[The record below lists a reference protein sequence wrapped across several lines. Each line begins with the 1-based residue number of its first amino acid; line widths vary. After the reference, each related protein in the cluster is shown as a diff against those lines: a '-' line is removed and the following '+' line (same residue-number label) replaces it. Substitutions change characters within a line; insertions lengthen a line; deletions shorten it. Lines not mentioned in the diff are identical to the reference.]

1 MNKYRVAE
9 LRKKRGWTQ
18 EVLAEKA
25 NITVRTIQRIENGTD
40 VSLDTLASI
49 SNALLVPV
57 SELFESIEEE
67 AKEVEIMDMSKE
79 QLIQLKYR
87 KTITVSITL
96 LVIAAI
102 LLVMSIL
109 GVEIN
114 ELASGYNTTL
124 SWLAWV
130 SLLLL
135 LIGLANYYLGVKL
148 NETLDQKYPLTK
160 GIKLKEKKER
170 FENLW
175 QFFSIYW
182 WMIFPIFG
190 FITWFISFF
199 NSL

>member
-57 SELFESIEEE
+57 SELFERIEEE

-87 KTITVSITL
+87 QTITVSITL

-102 LLVMSIL
+102 LLVMLIL

-114 ELASGYNTTL
+114 ELLSGYNITL

-170 FENLW
+170 FENFW
-175 QFFSIYW
+175 QFFLIYW

>member
-1 MNKYRVAE
+1 
-9 LRKKRGWTQ
+9 
-18 EVLAEKA
+18 
-25 NITVRTIQRIENGTD
+25 
-40 VSLDTLASI
+40 
-49 SNALLVPV
+49 
-57 SELFESIEEE
+57 
-67 AKEVEIMDMSKE
+67 MSKE

-87 KTITVSITL
+87 QTITISITL

-124 SWLAWV
+124 SWLVWV

-160 GIKLKEKKER
+160 GIKLKEKRTFRKLLAI
-170 FENLW
+170 FFNLLVDD
-175 QFFSIYW
+175 
-182 WMIFPIFG
+182 FPIFG

>member
-87 KTITVSITL
+87 RTIIVSITL

-160 GIKLKEKKER
+160 GVKLKEKK
-170 FENLW
+170 NVLKT
-175 QFFSIYW
+175 
-182 WMIFPIFG
+182 FG
-190 FITWFISFF
+190 IFF
-199 NSL
+199 NLLVDDFPNFWFYNLVHFFL